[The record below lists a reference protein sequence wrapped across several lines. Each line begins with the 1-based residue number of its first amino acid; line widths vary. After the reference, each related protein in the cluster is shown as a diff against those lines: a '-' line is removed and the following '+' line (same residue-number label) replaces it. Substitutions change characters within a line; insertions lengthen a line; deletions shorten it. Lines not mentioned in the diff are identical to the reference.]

1 MAHNKSQEKRNRQTI
16 VRTAR
21 NKAVRSELKTRIK
34 SAVAAAESGDA
45 AAAAEALRL
54 AQKRI
59 DQAAA
64 KGVLKKNITS
74 SAARRKR
81 NLVRHSRGPA
91 PGPLPHP
98 PGVG

>member
-21 NKAVRSELKTRIK
+21 NRSLRSELKTRAK
-34 SAVAAAESGDA
+34 RAVAAAERGDERA
-45 AAAAEALRL
+45 TAEALRL

-64 KGVLKKNITS
+64 KGVLKKNT
-74 SAARRKR
+74 AARRKR
-81 NLVRHSRGPA
+81 KLTRQVRESLNP
-91 PGPLPHP
+91 
-98 PGVG
+98 

>member
-21 NKAVRSELKTRIK
+21 NKSLRSELKTRAKKAI
-34 SAVAAAESGDA
+34 AAAERGDET
-45 AAAAEALRL
+45 AAAEALRL

-64 KGVLKKNITS
+64 KGVLKKNT
-74 SAARRKR
+74 AARRKR
-81 NLVRHSRGPA
+81 KLVRRVSEALVSG
-91 PGPLPHP
+91 
-98 PGVG
+98 

>member
-21 NKAVRSELKTRIK
+21 NKSLRSELKTRMK
-34 SAVAAAESGDA
+34 KAVEAAEHGDPS
-45 AAAAEALRL
+45 AAAEAFRI

-64 KGVLKKNITS
+64 KGVLKKNT
-74 SAARRKR
+74 AARRKR
-81 NLVRHSRGPA
+81 SLVRQVRAAGRGPTDS
-91 PGPLPHP
+91 
-98 PGVG
+98 

>member
-21 NKAVRSELKTRIK
+21 NRSLRSELKTRAK
-34 SAVAAAESGDA
+34 SAVAAAERGDERA
-45 AAAAEALRL
+45 TAEALRL

-64 KGVLKKNITS
+64 KGVLKKNT
-74 SAARRKR
+74 AARRKR
-81 NLVRHSRGPA
+81 KLTRQVRESLNP
-91 PGPLPHP
+91 
-98 PGVG
+98 

>member
-16 VRTAR
+16 VRTAH

-64 KGVLKKNITS
+64 KGVLKKNT
-74 SAARRKR
+74 AARRKR
-81 NLVRHSRGPA
+81 NLVRQVRRIG
-91 PGPLPHP
+91 
-98 PGVG
+98 

>member
-34 SAVAAAESGDA
+34 SAVATAESGDA

-64 KGVLKKNITS
+64 KGVLKKNT
-74 SAARRKR
+74 AARRKR
-81 NLVRHSRGPA
+81 NLVRQVRAIG
-91 PGPLPHP
+91 
-98 PGVG
+98 